1 MLAFESMHLSVKL
14 CQCTSER
21 PIGDSQRPWSL
32 WATHGLTSGRRVSTS
47 ACWHSTNERSM
58 QIDQLFAERHAFPT
72 ADFASVIVLE
82 LIAASVADHP
92 TCAPTNLR
100 RCCSMCPTTA
110 DSSVP
115 LHATR

>member
-1 MLAFESMHLSVKL
+1 M
-14 CQCTSER
+14 
-21 PIGDSQRPWSL
+21 
-32 WATHGLTSGRRVSTS
+32 
-47 ACWHSTNERSM
+47 
-58 QIDQLFAERHAFPT
+58 DQLFAERHAFPT

-115 LHATR
+115 LHATRCRCCALAGSAPERRRPVSRA

>member
-1 MLAFESMHLSVKL
+1 M
-14 CQCTSER
+14 
-21 PIGDSQRPWSL
+21 
-32 WATHGLTSGRRVSTS
+32 STS

-115 LHATR
+115 LHATRCRCCALAGSAPERRRPVSRA